1 MLRTALEFIK
11 RELDAY
17 MVDRENDIANYSPGN
32 IVDLK
37 SIVSVTGNTE
47 FDNNKHIMMMLAGI
61 EEERRFGKHP
71 YIVPADNNNFSRL
84 NPPVE
89 LDLFVLFIAFNN
101 NYETALRDVSDV
113 IAFFQSNS
121 VFDEQRYPGLNAG
134 VVDPTNKPW
143 QMIDRLSFRL
153 LNFSFELQ
161 NNLWGMLGGKYIPSV
176 IYKMNML
183 TVFDT
188 KAKDS
193 VAAVSNINFPEK

>member
-17 MVDRENDIANYSPGN
+17 IADRENDVANYSPGS

-37 SIVSVTGNTE
+37 SIVSVTGNVE

-61 EEERRFGKHP
+61 EEERRVGKQP
-71 YIVPADNNNFSRL
+71 YIVPLDNNRFARL

-89 LDLFVLFIAFNN
+89 LDLFVLFIAYNN
-101 NYETALRDVSDV
+101 DYPTALRDVSDV
-113 IAFFQSNS
+113 IAFFQANS

-134 VVDPTNKPW
+134 VMDPANKPW
-143 QMIDRLSFRL
+143 QLIDRLSFRL

-161 NNLWGMLGGKYIPSV
+161 NNLWGMLGGKYLPSV

-188 KAKDS
+188 KSKDS
-193 VAAVSNINFPEK
+193 VAAITNINFPEN

>member
-11 RELDAY
+11 KELDAY
-17 MVDRENDIANYSPGN
+17 MADRENDIANYSPGS

-37 SIVSVTGNTE
+37 SIVSVTGNVE

-61 EEERRFGKHP
+61 EEERRVGKHP
-71 YIVPADNNNFSRL
+71 YIVPADNNRFARL

-89 LDLFVLFIAFNN
+89 LDLFVLFIAYNSD
-101 NYETALRDVSDV
+101 YPTALRDVSDV
-113 IAFFQSNS
+113 VAFFQANN

-134 VVDPTNKPW
+134 VMDPANKPW
-143 QMIDRLSFRL
+143 QLIDRLTFRL

-161 NNLWGMLGGKYIPSV
+161 NNLWGMLGGKYLPSV

-188 KAKDS
+188 KSKDT
-193 VAAVSNINFPEK
+193 VAAITNINFPE